1 VGEAVAEIAG
11 PPLCLRCKTVRL
23 DVLHSDAE
31 IAFLACPSC
40 QREYTRRAGGALVE
54 RWRGPLSIALY
65 GVIFAEDAI
74 PHAER
79 LAEQLAQL
87 ASSWDPATLELFISE
102 IELELADP
110 IQAVTEILP
119 MAAPKTEENLREFLR
134 LVAVR
139 LRERLVN

>member
-1 VGEAVAEIAG
+1 MGEAVAEIAG

-79 LAEQLAQL
+79 IAEQL

-134 LVAVR
+134 LVAVH
-139 LRERLVN
+139 LRK